1 MKKIATFA
9 FLSLIVK
16 AGLIVNYYLFSIQKL
31 LRKQSAAS
39 LTKAKVKFP

>member
-16 AGLIVNYYLFSIQKL
+16 AGLIVNYYLFSIQRL
-31 LRKQSAAS
+31 LIKQPVVN
-39 LTKAKVKFP
+39 LTKVKIKFP